1 MQSTPQALTIA
12 GSDSGGGAGI
22 QADLKTMTMLGVFGT
37 SVVTALTAQNTRE
50 VRAIEAPSPG
60 FVSNQLAAVLDDF
73 DIRAAKTGMLYSAP
87 IVAAVA
93 DGLADCDFPLVVDPV
108 CVAQS
113 GAKLLDDAAL
123 DVLRGRLL
131 PMAALVTPNIPETE
145 LLAGM
150 EIRGRED
157 ILEALGRILEMG
169 PKAVLIK
176 GGHLDTPAL
185 TDWYA
190 EHPDRVLPL
199 MQRRVGRGSLHGTGC
214 TLSAAIAAHLSLGLP
229 MDQAVRASQRF
240 LHLGFRGAANI
251 GKGVGPLNHMARL
264 EQLQAAP
271 AALENLAAFGRLLAA
286 LPGFCRLAPE
296 DGAEAAFCLPYADD
310 PSEIVGF
317 QGRMSCSTTGEL
329 VVPPRCEL
337 GGAPLASVVLA
348 AARRRRPE
356 LRWIL
361 SLAGDEAVRAALG
374 EAGWSVRMFDWDAA
388 AAESTPNKAN
398 VLSLGVS
405 RVLDDQEQGRAPQ
418 AVGHG
423 AGVGVA
429 ARIYVMAEDANRL
442 AQGVQKTLNVLA
454 RTNAGV

>member
-22 QADLKTMTMLGVFGT
+22 QADLKTMTMLGVFGA
-37 SVVTALTAQNTRE
+37 SVITALTAQNTRE

-87 IVAAVA
+87 IVGAVA
-93 DGLADCDFPLVVDPV
+93 DGLAGCTFPLIVDPV

-123 DVLRGRLL
+123 EVLCKKLL
-131 PMAALVTPNIPETE
+131 PMAALVTPNIPEAE

-150 EIRGRED
+150 KIRQRED
-157 ILEALGRILEMG
+157 VIEALGRILEMG

-176 GGHLDTPAL
+176 GGHLDSPAL

-190 EHPDRVLPL
+190 EHPDRPLPL

-214 TLSAAIAAHLSLGLP
+214 TLSAAVAAHLSLGLP

-240 LHLGFRGAANI
+240 LHLGFRGAADI

-264 EQLQAAP
+264 EQLQATP
-271 AALENLAAFGRLLAA
+271 AAMESLAAFGRDLAA
-286 LPGFCRLAPE
+286 LPGFCRLLPE
-296 DGAEAAFCLPYADD
+296 DGAEAAFSLPYADD
-310 PSEIVGF
+310 VSEIVGF
-317 QGRMSCSTTGEL
+317 RGRMFCSAAGEL
-329 VVPPRCEL
+329 VAPCCCEL
-337 GGAPLASVVLA
+337 AGAPLSSVVLA
-348 AARRRRPE
+348 AARRCRPD

-361 SLAGDEAVRAALG
+361 SLAGDAAVGAALG
-374 EAGWSVRMFDWDAA
+374 ESGWTVRLFDWDAT
-388 AAESTPNKAN
+388 AAETTPKKENI
-398 VLSLGVS
+398 LSFGAS
-405 RVLDDQEQGRAPQ
+405 RVLEGLEQDGAL
-418 AVGHG
+418 AVGHRAG
-423 AGVGVA
+423 AGVA
-429 ARIYVMAEDANRL
+429 ARIYVMEKDANRL
-442 AQGVQKTLNVLA
+442 AQGVQKALDFLECA
-454 RTNAGV
+454 NAGA